1 MNFIHGGSENAVYRF
16 SSCKKLDGIATI
28 WQHNSLKI
36 CFNNFDRDAEKF
48 LRSIPMYLQIAST
61 YIYNDYTKLKSTLTF
76 LSHIQTMLSLI
87 LPKEQY
93 YKMML

>member
-28 WQHNSLKI
+28 WKHNSLKN
-36 CFNNFDRDAEKF
+36 CFNIFDRDAEKC
-48 LRSIPMYLQIAST
+48 LRSIPMYLQIASI
-61 YIYNDYTKLKSTLTF
+61 YIYNDYTKLKSTLTL
-76 LSHIQTMLSLI
+76 LSRIQTMLSLI